1 MGCHK
6 DYFGDG
12 KNFGISAHYSVEE
25 SPLGRG
31 GATKIGFDKV
41 PGTENTVV
49 VLNGDTLTAESLK
62 NLSDFHQER
71 REANGLHLATVM
83 VVPMTSPYGL
93 VDIDESGA
101 VTGFRE
107 KVVMDYWVNAGIY
120 IFDRKIVALLP
131 NLGDHETETFPHLAQ
146 AGQLAALKSSRRWS
160 AVDFLKD
167 VQEAEERF
175 GNL

>member
-1 MGCHK
+1 M
-6 DYFGDG
+6 
-12 KNFGISAHYSVEE
+12 
-25 SPLGRG
+25 
-31 GATKIGFDKV
+31 
-41 PGTENTVV
+41 
-49 VLNGDTLTAESLK
+49 LNGDTLTAEPLK

-93 VDIDESGA
+93 VDIDES

-131 NLGDHETETFPHLAQ
+131 DLGDHETETFPHLAQ
-146 AGQLAALKSSRRWS
+146 ARQLAALKSSRRWS
-160 AVDFLKD
+160 AVDSLND

-175 GNL
+175 GLL